1 MGGAQN
7 LLQDLGPPGILV
19 VVRADHDAVFAWL
32 GECWKVKIRLGCCA
46 PQLSGFSPC
55 GRVQILDGE
64 PPRRGGFGGGPYL
77 ETVSL

>member
-32 GECWKVKIRLGCCA
+32 RECWKVKIRLGCCV
-46 PQLSGFSPC
+46 SPIV
-55 GRVQILDGE
+55 RVFCVWASADHDGE
-64 PPRRGGFGGGPYL
+64 PFVKGIGGDVP
-77 ETVSL
+77 